1 MSATEAAKLYG
12 MYLCHSG
19 VLRAFN
25 SGADAENI
33 SVHSDSVFVEFRAW
47 YSCSESKRYKIILE
61 SCHVKRVGYVIYIL
75 EIKKIILSSDH
86 KDIAC
91 SLVSTIFL
99 LK

>member
-47 YSCSESKRYKIILE
+47 YSCSESTRYKIILE
-61 SCHVKRVGYVIYIL
+61 SFHVKRVGYVIYIL
-75 EIKKIILSSDH
+75 EIKKD
-86 KDIAC
+86 C
-91 SLVSTIFL
+91 SFF
-99 LK
+99 